1 MSDFETVQPTEV
13 PEGAQ
18 LIDVREAD
26 EFAEWHAKGATNLPL
41 SELQVRYGELD
52 LVAADGSVLVI
63 VEVKTRASRTYDDP
77 VMAVTPTKLARMRRL
92 AGMWLAAQDR
102 RWSQIRF
109 DVVSVRLDQAAPD
122 DLARAQVRHHQGVHV

>member
-1 MSDFETVQPTEV
+1 MSAQARDHPRPDRRGHIGRLGEDVAADYAISLGWTVLERNWRT
-13 PEGAQ
+13 
-18 LIDVREAD
+18 
-26 EFAEWHAKGATNLPL
+26 
-41 SELQVRYGELD
+41 RYGELD

-102 RWSQIRF
+102 RWTQIRF
-109 DVVSVRLDQAAPD
+109 DVLSVRLDQAAPD